1 MMLAAHRGARNALHA
16 QGLLHPKAPVH
27 ALDFSFPFVLTLR
40 IAERLIILS
49 IKARSSQPFLASTT
63 CLKGRTMRSSKTGGR
78 RERCAHMDYSKDNP
92 PSNGRPSAPL
102 QRPNH

>member
-27 ALDFSFPFVLTLR
+27 ALAFSSPFVFTLR

-49 IKARSSQPFLASTT
+49 IKSQVFATVSCLYDLPKGEDYALFTDRRS
-63 CLKGRTMRSSKTGGR
+63 
-78 RERCAHMDYSKDNP
+78 
-92 PSNGRPSAPL
+92 
-102 QRPNH
+102 